1 MSKSLTIPPL
11 HTIKSSSI
19 AAIGHADGALF
30 VRFAKGATYRY
41 RDVTPAQYD
50 ELRKAESV
58 GRHLQVKI
66 MSRVSGEL
74 VKEPE
79 REA

>member
-1 MSKSLTIPPL
+1 MSKSLTIPPM
-11 HTIKSSSI
+11 HTIKSPSI

-30 VRFAKGATYRY
+30 VRFAKGSTYRY
-41 RDVTPAQYD
+41 HGVTPEQY
-50 ELRKAESV
+50 EALRSAESI
-58 GRHLQVKI
+58 GRHLQTAI
-66 MSRVSGEL
+66 LSRVSGEL